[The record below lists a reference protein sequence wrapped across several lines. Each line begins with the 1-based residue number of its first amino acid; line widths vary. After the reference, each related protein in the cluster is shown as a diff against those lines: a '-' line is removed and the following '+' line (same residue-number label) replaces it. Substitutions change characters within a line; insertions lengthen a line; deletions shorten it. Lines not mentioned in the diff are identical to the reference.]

1 MTTYRARLAL
11 LGIAAAPLLAAGC
24 SGRTGSPP
32 AASGLSSG
40 PGTPA
45 ASSASPAPTGST
57 TKTSPGAGAQRTDLA
72 EGRHAA
78 RTTRVDPAVR
88 RVTVDVVEIFF
99 GEAAN
104 KAAREDH
111 APEVPPPNDYW
122 IRNANPRLRTL
133 SVVAGARITVNVHG
147 AAESGSA
154 TKDIP
159 KTLAQLAALDHL
171 DNGVFWLTIT
181 DGQVSRIAEQYL
193 P

>member
-1 MTTYRARLAL
+1 VVRRQN
-11 LGIAAAPLLAAGC
+11 
-24 SGRTGSPP
+24 PP
-32 AASGLSSG
+32 ATQVDEYTARN
-40 PGTPA
+40 A
-45 ASSASPAPTGST
+45 A
-57 TKTSPGAGAQRTDLA
+57 DLA
-72 EGRHAA
+72 WLD
-78 RTTRVDPAVR
+78 RV
-88 RVTVDVVEIFF
+88 FQ
-99 GEAAN
+99 
-104 KAAREDH
+104 AAREDH